1 MITFREWLA
10 EKELNESI
18 ISVIADT
25 AKQFGYNKD
34 DIHYVNNQTKKF
46 EKVSIYDNDVSK
58 LEKLGKIIK
67 KSTDDKLVYWII
79 DTENNFGEE
88 SKALYVSNI
97 KNTLIDKKRIIKEL

>member
-34 DIHYVNNQTKKF
+34 DIHYANNQTKKF

-67 KSTDDKLVYWII
+67 KSTDDKLVYRPL
-79 DTENNFGEE
+79 
-88 SKALYVSNI
+88 S
-97 KNTLIDKKRIIKEL
+97 